1 MCFNSLLLLPGRS
14 VSEVWKELVE
24 SQDEKR
30 KSRVLQKRA
39 GRSSS
44 SSAAAVPQP
53 WPVTCWR
60 YNHKVN
66 NPQGLLA
73 LVKHLTL
80 TLAEHPPHCTRSR
93 LAGLRIMPVN
103 GGAAGESEQ
112 HKGRRKP
119 KCGFVYD
126 GWDLPLGGVG
136 GGDFRAA
143 KPARGVTVWTKKG
156 HPLTDVT
163 DPGREHQS
171 STALVLSKSPIA
183 EASDLSDG

>member
-30 KSRVLQKRA
+30 KSRVLQKCA

-44 SSAAAVPQP
+44 SSAAAVPEP

-119 KCGFVYD
+119 KCGFMMD
-126 GWDLPLGGVG
+126 GICLWVGLEEGILGQPSQPGVWLCG
-136 GGDFRAA
+136 PRRDILSLMWQTLAGNTS
-143 KPARGVTVWTKKG
+143 PALRWCWARV
-156 HPLTDVT
+156 P
-163 DPGREHQS
+163 
-171 STALVLSKSPIA
+171 
-183 EASDLSDG
+183 